1 MTHER
6 FKKYTRKTTLR
17 PSNRGSIETTECK
30 WCGKVISNGHI
41 IRYYCNPTCGRK
53 SIYFKNNSL
62 ENQKNVHVDHEQT
75 YDVFRK
81 YMIEM
86 IKTQPII
93 YYKDWEV
100 YARHNSIPDEIME
113 MILFNIPLPRPN
125 DTGYGLPKIKITD
138 RKKLEK
144 EILA

>member
-1 MTHER
+1 
-6 FKKYTRKTTLR
+6 
-17 PSNRGSIETTECK
+17 
-30 WCGKVISNGHI
+30 
-41 IRYYCNPTCGRK
+41 
-53 SIYFKNNSL
+53 
-62 ENQKNVHVDHEQT
+62 
-75 YDVFRK
+75 
-81 YMIEM
+81 MIEM